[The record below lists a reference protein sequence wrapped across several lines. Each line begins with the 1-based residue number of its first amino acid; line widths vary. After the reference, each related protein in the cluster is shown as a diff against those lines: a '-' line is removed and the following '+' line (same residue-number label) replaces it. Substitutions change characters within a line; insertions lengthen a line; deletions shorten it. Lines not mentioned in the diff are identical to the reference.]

1 MEYIRLFVVDI
12 VVIGFGVVASRFN
25 GMLAPSM
32 LLVFF
37 GLSAVVSFVA
47 F

>member
-1 MEYIRLFVVDI
+1 MFVVDI
-12 VVIGFGVVASRFN
+12 VVVGFGVAAFRFN
-25 GMLAPSM
+25 GMLAPFI

-37 GLSAVVSFVA
+37 GLSAVISFVA

>member
-1 MEYIRLFVVDI
+1 MFVVDI
-12 VVIGFGVVASRFN
+12 VVVGFGVAAFRFN

-32 LLVFF
+32 LFVFF
-37 GLSAVVSFVA
+37 GLSAAISFVA

>member
-1 MEYIRLFVVDI
+1 MFVVDI
-12 VVIGFGVVASRFN
+12 VVVGFGVAASRFN

-37 GLSAVVSFVA
+37 GLSAAISFVA